1 MSKIRMTLKHLE
13 SYIQTLGDFDEPKL
27 ELEQYATPPHI
38 AALMLNVINTQY
50 CDIEDKF
57 VADLGCGTG
66 RLAIGSVLCGAKM
79 VFGFDIDRIALGEA
93 LRNVIEF
100 FADVDDEDELGNL
113 SGAYRV
119 CDNINFIQADMLEAS
134 ESSSSFWA
142 PFKNKFDTVI
152 MNPPFGTKGNKGLD
166 MLFLRT
172 AIDLAEH
179 AVYSLHKTSTRNVS
193 HQYL

>member
-1 MSKIRMTLKHLE
+1 MTLKHLE